1 MLMFYICKVSHLIP
15 LLREE
20 RVVVGSSF
28 VSFSIEMRLF
38 YINSHISSGFL
49 LKNKISKCN
58 SILPPQCC
66 YHFDNQWIM
75 WGGIRGGI

>member
-28 VSFSIEMRLF
+28 VSFSIKMRLF

-49 LKNKISKCN
+49 LKTLI
-58 SILPPQCC
+58 PQL
-66 YHFDNQWIM
+66 FQ
-75 WGGIRGGI
+75 